1 MIKKKIIIIALLTIL
16 LTATFSSASAI
27 ETNSSEENQNI
38 ALNLPL
44 NIPIFP
50 SEIGINATTSQ
61 INEPIATLSGTK
73 PIGVTV
79 KYRLDIGKLGNWFFL
94 KRRIGRAL
102 LFGPKYA
109 LKFLTEIPSAEINL
123 TVECPDWCTATIDA
137 SNVNVGISNSFS
149 VANAQV
155 TFTIVNSS
163 GHALELNYI
172 KVKAEFKSKWRIK
185 GSVNETTISFMPTYL
200 SSISANIEMLKNKTE
215 LPISPINKTAI
226 PIDITNYGNGD
237 TIVNVKVENP
247 PEKWNISTDSE
258 NITLSIGETKQ
269 INLIINPDENFEN
282 ETITLKLT
290 PRSTS
295 DANVE
300 DKYLQGTSV
309 YLSINL
315 LNGSPKKEE
324 GGIPGELLIIVV
336 IIATVL
342 IIAAILLLERK
353 KQ

>member
-1 MIKKKIIIIALLTIL
+1 MIKEKIIIIALLTIL

-27 ETNSSEENQNI
+27 ETNFSEENQNKGLKI
-38 ALNLPL
+38 PL
-44 NIPIFP
+44 NIPIVV
-50 SEIGINATTSQ
+50 SEIRINATTSQ

-73 PIGVTV
+73 PIDVTV
-79 KYRLDIGKLGNWFFL
+79 KYKLDIGKFANWFLF
-94 KRRIGRAL
+94 KRRMGRAL

-109 LKFLTEIPSAEINL
+109 LKFLTKIPSAEINL
-123 TVECPDWCTATIDA
+123 TVECPDWCTATIDN
-137 SNVNVGISNSFS
+137 SKVNVGISNSFS
-149 VANAQV
+149 QAKAKV
-155 TFTIVNSS
+155 TFSVVNSS

-172 KVKAEFKSKWRIK
+172 TVKAEFKSNWRIK
-185 GSVNETTISFMPTYL
+185 GSVNETKISFMSAYL

-215 LPISPINKTAI
+215 LPISSVNKTTI
-226 PIDITNYGNGD
+226 PIDITNSGNGD
-237 TIVNVKVENP
+237 TIINVNVENP
-247 PEKWNISTDSE
+247 PENWNISTDSE
-258 NITLSIGETKQ
+258 NITIPVGETKQ

-295 DANVE
+295 TADVE
-300 DKYLQGTSV
+300 NKYLQGEPV

>member
-27 ETNSSEENQNI
+27 ETNSSEENQNKGLI
-38 ALNLPL
+38 
-44 NIPIFP
+44 IPIIG
-50 SEIGINATTSQ
+50 SEISINATPSQ
-61 INEPIATLSGTK
+61 INEPIAPLSGTK
-73 PIGVTV
+73 VIDITV
-79 KYRLDIGKLGNWFFL
+79 KYKLDVGPLANWFLFE
-94 KRRIGRAL
+94 RRIGRFV
-102 LFGPKYA
+102 LFGFGYISK
-109 LKFLTEIPSAEINL
+109 LKQTPSAEINL
-123 TVECPDWCTATIDA
+123 TVECPDWCTATIDT
-137 SNVNVGISNSFS
+137 SKVNVGISNSFS
-149 VANAQV
+149 EAKAKV
-155 TFTIVNSS
+155 TFSIANSS

-172 KVKAEFKSKWRIK
+172 KVKAEFKNNWRIK
-185 GSVNETTISFMPTYL
+185 GSVNETTISFMPAYL

-215 LPISPINKTAI
+215 LPISPVNKTTI

-295 DANVE
+295 DTDVE
-300 DKYLQGTSV
+300 DNYLQGAPV

-315 LNGSPKKEE
+315 LNGSPKKEK